1 MPIPIFAL
9 YGRVTNMQTRRHSG
23 GAQRRKTRISKKA
36 QCLRRA
42 AATARIKS
50 TGMFDNAKFDL
61 ALLTN
66 ILSGKFNGLITKI
79 RELDTNDLHTHGVK
93 FKHFIFTDLREAAY
107 GVKALAGFMI
117 AAGFDLRMAN
127 APKQIR
133 RGGRLVPT
141 QHGETQL
148 VVKEPVVGG
157 CNGFAVLQ
165 SLPMWKNPLSVA
177 VKKEILR
184 VYNARP
190 ENINGELLRII
201 ILDSKY
207 KEGIDLF
214 DVRYVHL
221 LEPQIATSDLK
232 QAVGR
237 ATRYCGQRGLRFIP
251 RRGWKLDVFT
261 YRTELPGRAP
271 FGDTSTQKVDAHELM
286 LSHSGL
292 DLALLRSTEE
302 ISQLAIRTA
311 VDYDLNA
318 NINKFAL
325 TPQVGGA
332 VALTPRTLER
342 CKTRK
347 NELFPYTRKT
357 MESLARRMHLRVP
370 AGSKR
375 AYFCELL
382 RKYPEYMAALNS
394 AGSYETPRKA
404 PRAPPPTP
412 TSRDDID
419 LEAAARRSFP
429 AFQTAIRRMYGA
441 FAWDAPVVASGCDAV
456 AAARHGAPVTFTRTQ
471 DFVRHYLTPAS
482 PFKGLLAWHS
492 VGTGKTCMA
501 VAATGAFEA
510 AGYKILWV
518 TRNALMSDVYKN
530 IFGAVCSLPI
540 AAAIA
545 DGAVVPEDLKA
556 AKKMLSRA
564 WFPPISYRM
573 FQNALERKN
582 ELGRALWGA
591 QPRDPLRRVF
601 LVMDEIHKLR
611 DGDLSPA
618 EAADFATIQRF
629 IHDSYSASGE
639 DSVRV
644 LLMTATPI
652 TDSPDEL
659 FDILNTLIP
668 TARNRLVS
676 FDAFRERFTSSDGAI
691 TEAGATY
698 FQERAKGLISYL
710 NREQDPTTFAQP
722 TFHTVSVAAGAAP
735 VPDIDDLV
743 ARCLAGAPPLTVADE
758 SACDEVTALSA
769 IKRRTEAQTR
779 RLKTAR
785 KECRAARAATKK
797 AARARRAAAS
807 KCYTAEKKKF
817 RSAGNSQIAEIAKC
831 LGERDAAGEFPERAA
846 FLEALATAPRTP
858 ESISTTDAVYRL
870 V

>member
-1 MPIPIFAL
+1 
-9 YGRVTNMQTRRHSG
+9 MQTRRHIG

-36 QCLRRA
+36 QCLRRT

-50 TGMFDNAKFDL
+50 IGMFDNAKFDP

-66 ILSGKFNGLITKI
+66 MLSGKFNGLIAKI
-79 RELDTNDLHTHGVK
+79 RELDHNDLRDHGVMY
-93 FKHFIFTDLREAAY
+93 KHFIFTDLREAAY

-127 APKQIR
+127 VPKQIR

-148 VVKEPVVGG
+148 VVREPVVGG

-165 SLPMWKNPLSVA
+165 SLPTWKNPLSVA

-214 DVRYVHL
+214 DIRYVHL
-221 LEPQIATSDLK
+221 LEPPIATSDLK

-271 FGDTSTQKVDAHELM
+271 FSNTRAQKVDAHELM
-286 LSHSGL
+286 LAQSGL
-292 DLALLRSTEE
+292 DLALIRCTEE

-332 VALTPRTLER
+332 VVRDADALTPRTLER

-347 NELFPYTRKT
+347 NELFPYTRNT
-357 MESLARRMHLRVP
+357 MESLARRMRLRIP

-375 AYFCELL
+375 AFFCELL
-382 RKYPEYMAALNS
+382 RKHPEYLAALTG
-394 AGSYETPRKA
+394 AATYETPRQA
-404 PRAPPPTP
+404 PRAP
-412 TSRDDID
+412 DDVD

-429 AFQTAIRRMYGA
+429 AFQTAIRRMYSA

-456 AAARHGAPVTFTRTQ
+456 AAARRGAPVVFTRTQ
-471 DFVRHYLTPAS
+471 DFVRNYLTPVS

-556 AKKMLSRA
+556 AKKMLSGA

-601 LVMDEIHKLR
+601 LVMDEVHKLR

-629 IHDSYSASGE
+629 IHDSYSTSGD

-659 FDILNTLIP
+659 FDIINTLIP
-668 TARNRLVS
+668 SARDRLVP

-691 TEAGATY
+691 TDAGTAY

-722 TFHTVSVAAGAAP
+722 TFHTVPIGAGSVP

-743 ARCLAGAPPLTVADE
+743 THCLSGAPPLTVADDG
-758 SACDEVTALSA
+758 ACDEVTALSA

-779 RLKTAR
+779 RLKDAR

-817 RSAGNSQIAEIAKC
+817 RSAGTSQLAEIAKC
-831 LGERDAAGEFPERAA
+831 LGERDAASEFPDRAA
-846 FLEALATAPRTP
+846 FLDALDTAPRAP
-858 ESISTTDAVYRL
+858 ESISSAGAVYRS